1 VTGTMTIMVLHSNPR
16 SRALRQWRVKKK
28 DFFFLLRVFIII
40 IIIIFFFQSYYKGNS
55 LHDYKLKNTQKCTPQ
70 MLTSKPMY
78 KERKCM
84 WGCITWCRSC
94 IVIKPCVCV
103 CVYVLPRPKVGN
115 KTRFGTAHS
124 FFLPKFWNL
133 ELHSL

>member
-1 VTGTMTIMVLHSNPR
+1 MTIMVLHSNPR

-103 CVYVLPRPKVGN
+103 CVCVCVCMCSQDLKLVIKQGLELLIPSSFRS
-115 KTRFGTAHS
+115 FGT
-124 FFLPKFWNL
+124 
-133 ELHSL
+133 